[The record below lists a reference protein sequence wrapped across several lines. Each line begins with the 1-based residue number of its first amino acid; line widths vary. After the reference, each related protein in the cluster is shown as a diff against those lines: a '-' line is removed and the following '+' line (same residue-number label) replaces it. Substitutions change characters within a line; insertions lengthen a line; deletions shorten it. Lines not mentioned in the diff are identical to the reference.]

1 MGFLETV
8 SDPFN
13 LNLKIFSSIATVG
26 FSNYFPFSNKHVEVF
41 EIICTAWQVA

>member
-1 MGFLETV
+1 MGFPETM

-13 LNLKIFSSIATVG
+13 LNLKIFPSIATVG
-26 FSNYFPFSNKHVEVF
+26 FSNYFPFSNEHDKVF